1 MTFAKRLRRLMV
13 VALAISG
20 TGLFAQPQKLLPVPI
35 ELPKPGY
42 EGTPANLSIGNLE
55 KVSIKERPPFLA
67 PSGVTNVAKGKKV
80 ASTEKDPVVG
90 DLSMITD
97 GDLTQADGNYV
108 ELGPGPQSITIDLES
123 PHEIYGILFWHYFQP
138 RVYFSVVVQ
147 TADDE
152 LFSKNVKTWFNNDTN
167 EKCKLGT
174 GKNLNYI
181 ESYEG
186 KLVDAKGVVAR
197 YVRLYSAGNNVN
209 ELNHYIE
216 VEVFGRP
223 AK

>member
-1 MTFAKRLRRLMV
+1 MV
-13 VALAISG
+13 AALCLSG
-20 TGLFAQPQKLLPVPI
+20 IGVHAQQKLVPVPI

-42 EGTPANLSIGNLE
+42 EGTPANLSIPNLE
-55 KVSIKERPPFLA
+55 KISIRERPPFLA
-67 PSGVTNVAKGKKV
+67 PAGVTNVGKGKKV
-80 ASTEKDPVVG
+80 TSTEKDPVVG
-90 DLSMITD
+90 EVAMVTD
-97 GDLTQADGNYV
+97 GDRTQAEGNYV
-108 ELGPGPQSITIDLES
+108 ELGPGVQSITIDLES
-123 PHEIYGILFWHYFQP
+123 AHEIYGILFWHYFQP

-152 LFSKNVKTWFNNDTN
+152 GFSKNVQTWFSNDVNNKT
-167 EKCKLGT
+167 KTGV

-181 ESYEG
+181 ETYEG

-209 ELNHYIE
+209 DLNHYIE
-216 VEVFGRP
+216 VEIFGRP

>member
-1 MTFAKRLRRLMV
+1 V
-13 VALAISG
+13 VALCLSG
-20 TGLFAQPQKLLPVPI
+20 MGLYAQPQKLLPVPI

-42 EGTPANLSIGNLE
+42 EGTPANLSISNLE
-55 KVSIKERPPFLA
+55 KVSTKERPPFLA
-67 PSGVTNVAKGKKV
+67 PAGVTNVAKGKKV
-80 ASTEKDPVVG
+80 TSTEKDPVVG
-90 DLSMITD
+90 DLAMITD
-97 GDLTQADGNYV
+97 GDKTQVDGNYV
-108 ELGPGPQSITIDLES
+108 ELGPGLQSVTIDLES

-152 LFSKNVKTWFNNDTN
+152 NFSKSVQTWFNNDTAN
-167 EKCKLGT
+167 KCKAGA

-181 ESYEG
+181 ETYEG
-186 KLVDAKGVVAR
+186 KLVDAKGVMAR

-209 ELNHYIE
+209 DLNHYIE